1 MPSPSFT
8 IGQLSERTGANIE
21 TIRYYERIG
30 LLPAALRQ
38 GRYRSYDG
46 TDVGR
51 LGFVLRSRELGFS
64 IKEVRALLDLA
75 ASGHKNCAEAR
86 DLAAVHLLD
95 VRSRIADL
103 RRMERTLATTVRAC
117 DLGDDARCPLIE
129 TLAGNLK
136 VELP

>member
-8 IGQLSERTGANIE
+8 IGQLSLRTGANIE

-30 LLPAALRQ
+30 LLPMATRQ

-51 LGFVLRSRELGFS
+51 LGFVRRSRELGFS

-75 ASGHKNCAEAR
+75 AGGHKNCAEAR
-86 DLAAVHLLD
+86 DLAVVHLLD
-95 VRSRIADL
+95 VRSRISDL

-117 DLGDDARCPLIE
+117 DEGDDSGCPLIE
-129 TLAGNLK
+129 TLEGNAK
-136 VELP
+136 TNPS